1 MIDHLSLAVRDLAAS
16 AAFYEALLAP
26 LGYRRL
32 VEREATVGFGKRYPE
47 IWLNHRPGR
56 KPEPDGTGLHV
67 CLRAASQEAVQG
79 FHQAALDHGGQSD
92 GEPGPRAAAM
102 TGYYAAFILDLDGN
116 KLEAA
121 TFPPNPS

>member
-16 AAFYEALLAP
+16 AAFYEALLEP

-56 KPEPDGTGLHV
+56 VPEPDGTGLHV
-67 CLRAASQEAVQG
+67 CLRAASQEAVQA
-79 FHQAALDHGGQSD
+79 FHQAALDRGGKSD
-92 GEPGPRAAAM
+92 GAPGPRTAAM

-121 TFPPNPS
+121 TFPKVPE

>member
-1 MIDHLSLAVRDLAAS
+1 MIDHLSLAVSDLARS

-56 KPEPDGTGLHV
+56 APEPDGTGLHV
-67 CLRAASQEAVQG
+67 CLRAASEEAVRA
-79 FHQAALDHGGQSD
+79 FHQAALDGGGRSD
-92 GEPGPRAAAM
+92 GEPGPRSAAM
-102 TGYYAAFILDLDGN
+102 TGYYGAFILDLDGN

-121 TFPPNPS
+121 SFPKVPE